1 MKSGTSLLR
10 VLLGQHPNLYATF
23 ESHWFEESLR
33 EGWADSDSR
42 RMGYLRAFLEI
53 DDGTYAALVA
63 AKRAEPSREFIDIV
77 YETMAGRAGKP
88 RWVDKTPDNVLHLDE
103 IRRVWPD
110 ATLIHVTREPRDCFA
125 SWKDRRGDSLE
136 AFLAAAERLVRA
148 LGDRIG
154 RAPQPGY
161 LEVDHGALAS
171 DPEGTMAGLLDVL
184 GEPWEPA
191 CARLDLDA
199 TARERE
205 TVKRVTGRDSHTN
218 RSLVR
223 PIFTDQIGQWKRLL
237 SDEEAA
243 TIRSRLAPLYERLGD
258 RWSASC

>member
-23 ESHWFEESLR
+23 ESHWFEEALR
-33 EGWADSDSR
+33 EGWADPDSR
-42 RMGYLRAFLEI
+42 RMGFLRAFLEI
-53 DDGTYAALVA
+53 DDTTHAGLVA
-63 AKRAEPSREFIDIV
+63 AKRAEPRREFIDIV
-77 YETMAGRAGKP
+77 YEAMAARAGKP
-88 RWVDKTPDNVLHLDE
+88 RWIDKTPDNVLHLDE

-110 ATLIHVTREPRDCFA
+110 ATLIHVTREPRDCYA
-125 SWKDRRGDSLE
+125 SWKDRRGDTLE
-136 AFLAAAERLVRA
+136 AFLAAAERLMRA

-154 RAPQPGY
+154 RAPLPGY
-161 LEVDHGALAS
+161 LEVDHAALVS
-171 DPEGTMAGLLDVL
+171 DPETTMATLLEAL

-205 TVKRVTGRDSHTN
+205 TVRRVTGRDSHTN

-237 SDEEAA
+237 TGEEAA
-243 TIRSRLAPLYERLGD
+243 TIRERLAPLYDRLGD
-258 RWSASC
+258 RWSAAC